1 MKQTYKFQIL
11 DGTMLKIIAIISM
24 VIDHVGDVF
33 FPGAVW
39 MRAVGRLAM
48 PLFAFC
54 VAEGYHYTKNKIKYL
69 RRLGAFALISEIPFD
84 LAFSRKIDLSH
95 QNIMLS
101 FFIAVAAL
109 MLYDAIQ
116 DGFGPF
122 SGIKQRVRKAAG
134 ITAVLVMSIVSLV
147 LKCDYTIFAVISVFL
162 FYVLRERPYPIPQVG
177 GVAFLAVTRTMGY
190 YAYTGLSLIPLLLYN
205 GKRGRGLKWLFY
217 VFYPAHLLL
226 IYLIKLIVK

>member
-33 FPGAVW
+33 FPGAIW

-54 VAEGYHYTKNKIKYL
+54 VAEGYHYTKSKKKYL

-84 LAFSRKIDLSH
+84 LAFSRKIDFSH

-101 FFIAVAAL
+101 FLIAVAAL
-109 MLYDAIQ
+109 MLYDAVQ

-122 SGIKQRVRKAAG
+122 SGMKQRVRKVAG
-134 ITAVLVMSIVSLV
+134 IATVLVMSVMSLL

-205 GKRGRGLKWLFY
+205 SKRGRGLKWLFY
-217 VFYPAHLLL
+217 VFYPTHLLL

>member
-33 FPGAVW
+33 FPGAIW

-54 VAEGYHYTKNKIKYL
+54 VAEGYHYTKSKTKYL

-84 LAFSRKIDLSH
+84 LAFSRKIDFSH

-101 FFIAVAAL
+101 FLIAVAAL
-109 MLYDAIQ
+109 MLYDAVQ

-122 SGIKQRVRKAAG
+122 SGMKQRARKAAG
-134 ITAVLVMSIVSLV
+134 ITVVLVMSIVSLV

>member
-33 FPGAVW
+33 FPGAIW

-54 VAEGYHYTKNKIKYL
+54 VAEGYHYTKSKIKYL

-84 LAFSRKIDLSH
+84 LAFSRKIDFSH

-101 FFIAVAAL
+101 FLIAVAAL

-122 SGIKQRVRKAAG
+122 SGMKQHVRKVAG
-134 ITAVLVMSIVSLV
+134 IAAVLVMSVISLL
-147 LKCDYTIFAVISVFL
+147 LKCDYTIFAVISVFI

>member
-33 FPGAVW
+33 FPGAIW

-54 VAEGYHYTKNKIKYL
+54 VAEGYHYTKSKIKYL

-84 LAFSRKIDLSH
+84 LAFSRKIDFSH

-101 FFIAVAAL
+101 FLIAVAAL

-122 SGIKQRVRKAAG
+122 SGMKQRARKAAG

-177 GVAFLAVTRTMGY
+177 GVVFLAVTRTMGY

-217 VFYPAHLLL
+217 VFYPAHMLL

>member
-33 FPGAVW
+33 FPDAIW

-54 VAEGYHYTKNKIKYL
+54 VAEGYHYTKSKIKYL

-84 LAFSRKIDLSH
+84 LAFSRKIDFSH

-101 FFIAVAAL
+101 FLIAVAAL
-109 MLYDAIQ
+109 MLYDAVQ

-122 SGIKQRVRKAAG
+122 SGMKQHARKAAG

-162 FYVLRERPYPIPQVG
+162 FYVLRERQYPIPQVG